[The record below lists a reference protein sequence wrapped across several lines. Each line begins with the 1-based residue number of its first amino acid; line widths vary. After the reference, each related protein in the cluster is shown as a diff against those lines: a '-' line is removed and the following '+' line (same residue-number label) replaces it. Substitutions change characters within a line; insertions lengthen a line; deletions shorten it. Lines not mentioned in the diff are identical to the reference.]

1 MTNSKTARI
10 RELNDLLRST
20 FLTGKVYMTEGIR
33 GLPDITQS
41 RIVEAIQTFSDFGS
55 GNDPFGEHDF
65 GAVSIDGLKAFWKID
80 YYAPDL
86 MHGSDDPSDPR
97 QTSRVLTIMLAEE
110 Y

>member
-1 MTNSKTARI
+1 MTNSRTARI
-10 RELNDLLRST
+10 RELNDLLRTT
-20 FLTGKVYMTEGIR
+20 FLTGKVYMTEGVR
-33 GLPDITQS
+33 ALPAATQS
-41 RIVEAIQTFSDFGS
+41 RIVEAIQTFSGFDS

-65 GAVSIDGLKAFWKID
+65 GAVSIDGIKAFWKID
-80 YYAPDL
+80 YYARDL